1 MMQELLVSGMQESK
15 KLKVKVDANVKGR
28 MQKRKTRITNVKG
41 INNPTTFGQVE
52 KTSSKTIVI
61 MDPKTKAK
69 KSPCLQISRVSKAQ
83 KL

>member
-1 MMQELLVSGMQESK
+1 MSKVESKRGRLELL
-15 KLKVKVDANVKGR
+15 LK
-28 MQKRKTRITNVKG
+28 TNVKG
-41 INNPTTFGQVE
+41 INNPATFGQVE

>member
-1 MMQELLVSGMQESK
+1 MSKVESK
-15 KLKVKVDANVKGR
+15 RGRLDLLLK
-28 MQKRKTRITNVKG
+28 TNVKG

-69 KSPCLQISRVSKAQ
+69 KSPCLHISRVSKAQ